1 MGDATKCVGCFWFGS
16 CSRDD
21 NQCDDYT
28 PLDEL
33 ADIEHYNSV
42 IRENTEEY
50 DALISEMR

>member
-1 MGDATKCVGCFWFGS
+1 MGDTTKCVGCFWFGS